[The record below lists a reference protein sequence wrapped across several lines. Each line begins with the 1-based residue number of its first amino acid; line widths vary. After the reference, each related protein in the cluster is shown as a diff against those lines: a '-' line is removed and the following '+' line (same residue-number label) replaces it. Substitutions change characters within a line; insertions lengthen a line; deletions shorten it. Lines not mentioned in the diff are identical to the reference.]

1 MVMLSDFFRYTVTST
16 AHLQDVV
23 VDLAAGDY
31 PRITTLLL
39 KDDTAL
45 PWERV
50 ESVNWRSRRV
60 HVTDLQAT
68 VPAPAESL
76 TRAVLAARDILDA
89 LIVDVGRRHTLRA
102 NDLWLHEEDSQLWL
116 AAADASPWAILR
128 RFGRGLLGRGA
139 ERRLVDWKDVE
150 FLRGDPTAARRG
162 HDYHRRIT
170 RLQPAEI
177 AGLLDALPY
186 LHAAELLTLIPDPI
200 AADTL
205 EAMSTQRQ
213 AQVIQALDEDEAVR
227 LLELMA
233 PDLAADLL
241 GVLRPER
248 AQAFLTRMSDGP
260 RDLVMELLS
269 YPVDTAGGIMTN
281 QLACLP
287 YAMRVGDARRDLKS
301 SICAPDFTQYLYVV
315 DDLED
320 RRLKGVVSLRDFA
333 VADDHVR
340 IAELMHPEVVSV
352 DVEERASHAAR
363 RVAEQSRAA
372 LPVIGRGGR
381 LLGAIT
387 VDAALAQIAPRAWRD
402 QAPRIFS

>member
-1 MVMLSDFFRYTVTST
+1 MVMLSDFLRYFITSS

-23 VDLAAGDY
+23 VDLAAGEY

-39 KDDTAL
+39 KDGTTL
-45 PWERV
+45 PWDQIQ
-50 ESVNWRSRRV
+50 SVNWHSRRLHVEDV
-60 HVTDLQAT
+60 HGG
-68 VPAPAESL
+68 APMSAESL
-76 TRAVLAARDILDA
+76 TRAVLAARDIMDA

-102 NDLWLHEEDSQLWL
+102 NDLWLREEDNHLWL
-116 AAADASPWAILR
+116 AGADASPWAVLR

-186 LHAAELLTLIPDPI
+186 LHAAELLTLIPDSI

-213 AQVIQALDEDEAVR
+213 AQVIQALDEDESVR
-227 LLELMA
+227 LLERMA

-241 GVLRPER
+241 GVFRPER

-260 RDLVMELLS
+260 RELVLELLS
-269 YPVDTAGGIMTN
+269 YPADTAGGIMTN
-281 QLACLP
+281 QLAYLP
-287 YAMRVGDARRDLKS
+287 YAMRVGDARRDLKA
-301 SICAPDFTQYLYVV
+301 SICAPDFAQFLYVV

-320 RRLKGVVSLRDFA
+320 RRLRGVVSLREFA
-333 VADDHVR
+333 VADDQVPIR
-340 IAELMHPEVVSV
+340 ELMHPEVVSV
-352 DVEERASHAAR
+352 DVVERATHAAR